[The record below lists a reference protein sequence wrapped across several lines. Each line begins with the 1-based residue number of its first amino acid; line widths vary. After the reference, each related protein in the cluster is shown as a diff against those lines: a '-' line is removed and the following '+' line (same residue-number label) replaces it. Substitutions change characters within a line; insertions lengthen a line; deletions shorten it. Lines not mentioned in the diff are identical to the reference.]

1 MKSRLWLLFAIITTL
16 FWGVWGAL
24 IEIPEKAGFP
34 ATLGYCVW
42 ALTMIPPALVA
53 LNLVGWKLEH
63 DRRSILLGSMVG
75 FLGAGG
81 QLILFQVLR
90 LGPAYIIFP
99 LVSLSPLVT
108 ILLSLVLLKERTHLR
123 GWLGIALALIAIP
136 LLSYQAPGNSVTSGF
151 LWFILAMLVFLAW
164 GIQAYIIKFANET
177 MKAESIF
184 FYMAV
189 TALLLAP
196 FALLMTDFSQDIN
209 WGFQGPY
216 LTAMIQILNSVGA
229 LCLVYAFRY
238 GKAII
243 VSPMTNAVAPVITVV
258 ISLVIY
264 AVIPHVVTIVGII
277 AAVCAALLMAI
288 EEESAD
294 ASVEEKVKTSAVSE
308 VAASRVDQA

>member
-1 MKSRLWLLFAIITTL
+1 MKSKLWLIFAVVTTL

-53 LNLVGWKLEH
+53 LKLIDFKLEH
-63 DRRSILLGSMVG
+63 DRRSILLGAAVG

-81 QLILFQVLR
+81 QLILFQTLR
-90 LGPAYIIFP
+90 LGPAFIVFP

-108 ILLSLVLLKERTHLR
+108 ILLSLWLLRERTHAK
-123 GWLGIALALIAIP
+123 GWIGIVLALVAIP
-136 LLSYQAPGNSVTSGF
+136 LLSYQPPDSVASGIT
-151 LWFILAMLVFLAW
+151 WFVLAMLVFVAW
-164 GIQAYIIKFANET
+164 GVQAYVIKFANET

-184 FYMAV
+184 FYMMA
-189 TALLLAP
+189 TALLLTP
-196 FALLMTDFSQDIN
+196 FALLMTDFSQPIN
-209 WGFQGPY
+209 WGFEGPY
-216 LTAMIQILNSVGA
+216 LAALIQVLNSVGA

-258 ISLVIY
+258 LSLTIY
-264 AVIPHVVTIVGII
+264 AVVPHVVTVVGIVFAV
-277 AAVCAALLMAI
+277 AAAFMMAM
-288 EEESAD
+288 EEEAAD
-294 ASVEEKVKTSAVSE
+294 EAVDEKLAAEKAAGGGVEV
-308 VAASRVDQA
+308 